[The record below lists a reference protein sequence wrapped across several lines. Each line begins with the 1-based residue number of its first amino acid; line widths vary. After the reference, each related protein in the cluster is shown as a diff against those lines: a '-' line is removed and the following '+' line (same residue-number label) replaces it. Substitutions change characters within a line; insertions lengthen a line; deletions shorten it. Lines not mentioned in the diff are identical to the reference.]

1 MNQFKTAFLL
11 TVLAGLF
18 LVTGYAI
25 AGQQG
30 ATMAFIFALVM
41 NFGAYWF
48 SDKIVLK
55 MYKAREVDETTH
67 PDFVRLVRDL
77 ATNANLPMPRVY
89 IIPTMTPNAFA
100 TGRDP
105 SHAAVAA
112 TEGIM
117 RILNRDELA
126 GVMAHE
132 LTHVKN
138 RDTLVQTVAATIAGA
153 IGYIATMARY
163 AAIFGGSSRDDDRGS
178 AGAVGALVAIL
189 VLPFVAM
196 IIQMAI
202 SRSREFMADEGGA
215 MVSSKPLGLASA
227 LAKLEQGVQ
236 AIPMDAEP
244 ATAHMF
250 IVSPLTGGGLLSMLS
265 THPST
270 ADRIARL
277 QALADQGVGIT
288 SARMPRF

>member
-1 MNQFKTAFLL
+1 MFASPNDKLMAEIEAMRKQYDESKKGLEQRFLDKVEKL
-11 TVLAGLF
+11 QRGDELPPGVMKMVKVFVAVKRKIQQ
-18 LVTGYAI
+18 LVESEDARHP
-25 AGQQG
+25 
-30 ATMAFIFALVM
+30 L
-41 NFGAYWF
+41 
-48 SDKIVLK
+48 SDSEL
-55 MYKAREVDETTH
+55 
-67 PDFVRLVRDL
+67 
-77 ATNANLPMPRVY
+77 
-89 IIPTMTPNAFA
+89 
-100 TGRDP
+100 
-105 SHAAVAA
+105 
-112 TEGIM
+112 M

-132 LTHVKN
+132 LTHVRN

-163 AAIFGGSSRDDDRGS
+163 AMIFGGSSRDDDRGG
-178 AGAVGALVAIL
+178 AGALGALVAIL

-202 SRSREFMADEGGA
+202 SRSREYMADEGGA
-215 MVSSKPLGLASA
+215 MVSGKPLGLASA
-227 LAKLEQGVQ
+227 LAKLEQGAQ
-236 AIPMDAEP
+236 AIPMDAAP

-250 IVSPLTGGGLLSMLS
+250 IVSPLTGGGLLSMFS

-288 SARMPRF
+288 SARMPRI

>member
-1 MNQFKTAFLL
+1 MLL
-11 TVLAGLF
+11 AVLAGLF
-18 LVTGYAI
+18 MLAGYSI
-25 AGQQG
+25 GGQQG
-30 ATMAFIFALVM
+30 ATMAFIFALIM

-55 MYKAREVDETTH
+55 MYGAQEVDETSH
-67 PDFVRLVRDL
+67 PEFVRLVRDL

-89 IIPTMTPNAFA
+89 IIPNPTPNAFA

-105 SHAAVAA
+105 NHAAVAA

-117 RILNRDELA
+117 RILNADELA

-138 RDTLVQTVAATIAGA
+138 RDTLIQTVAATIAGA
-153 IGYIATMARY
+153 IGYIAMMARW
-163 AAIFGGSSRDDDRGS
+163 AMMFGGSSRDDDREG
-178 AGAVGALVAIL
+178 GGGLGMIGLLVTVI
-189 VLPFVAM
+189 VLPLVAM
-196 IIQMAI
+196 IVQMAI
-202 SRSREFMADEGGA
+202 SRSREYMADEGGA
-215 MVSSKPLGLASA
+215 QISGQPMALASA
-227 LAKLEQGVQ
+227 LAKLERGAEAV
-236 AIPMDAEP
+236 PMDAQP

-250 IVSPLTGGGLLSMLS
+250 IVNPLTGGGLLSLFS

-277 QALADQGVGIT
+277 QAMADRGVGLT
-288 SARMPRF
+288 SARMPRI